1 MRGLGVLLAAA
12 AGAVATTAGAGEPA
26 APRVAKGEDA
36 ALTGRDVYQCV
47 VDNRFQSYIQDARLI
62 SGDRGAAVQESRLRM
77 TWSSFRDEN
86 DEPVDGVFSK
96 SLVRYTD
103 PFDLRFSG
111 YLIVNNDG
119 RPNDQ
124 FVYLNSRRQVRRVN
138 LRQEAVFGTDF
149 TFEDIVPHE
158 IEDADY
164 ARRGDEEIGGKKA
177 FVVEVV
183 PKPEQDSEYSK
194 LLMHVDKERCV
205 PLQTRYWDEKG
216 LEVKKLEVA
225 ADKIETIE
233 GVHWPME
240 LTMRN
245 LQLESFT
252 TLVVEKLDPSPKLR
266 RRDFDL
272 RRLESR

>member
-1 MRGLGVLLAAA
+1 MRWLAGFSAALLLAGA
-12 AGAVATTAGAGEPA
+12 AGADTAAQRIGKA
-26 APRVAKGEDA
+26 DA
-36 ALTGRDVYQCV
+36 ELSGKDVYQCV
-47 VDNRFQSYIQDARLI
+47 VDNRFRSYVQDARLV
-62 SGDRGAAVQESRLRM
+62 SGDRGSAVQESRLRM
-77 TWSSFRDEN
+77 TWSSFRDEQ
-86 DEPVDGVFSK
+86 DRPVDGVLSK
-96 SLVRYTD
+96 TIVRYTE

-111 YLIVNNDG
+111 YLVVNNDA

-124 FVYLNSRRQVRRVN
+124 FVYLNARRKVRRVN
-138 LRQEAVFGTDF
+138 LREEAVFGTDF

-158 IEDADY
+158 VEDGDY
-164 ARRGDEEIGGKKA
+164 ERLPDQEFEGKPV

-183 PKPEQDSEYSK
+183 PKPDENSEYSK
-194 LLMHVDKERCV
+194 LVIHVDKRTCV
-205 PLQTRYWDEKG
+205 PLLTRYWDEKG
-216 LEVKKLEVA
+216 VEVKQLTVI
-225 ADKIETIE
+225 ADKIKSVD

-252 TLVVEKLDPSPKLR
+252 TLLVEHLDPNPNLS